1 MNPIRFVRSLPQPV
15 RTVVVLVLVGIL
27 ATMAEVLVRSLTDG
41 REGRLPFDVMSPL
54 PAVTGGLLVV
64 MGVLLVLD
72 VAGSARAF
80 SAGVARDES
89 VPERT
94 RAVMG
99 RPVTARV
106 YGAMAVVVGT
116 GFVLAGTGL
125 VT

>member
-1 MNPIRFVRSLPQPV
+1 VNPVRFVRGLPQPV
-15 RTVVVLVLVGIL
+15 RTVFVLVLVGIV
-27 ATMAEVLVRSLTDG
+27 ATMVEVLVRTVGDG
-41 REGRLPFDVMSPL
+41 RDGRVPAGELSPL
-54 PAVTGGLLVV
+54 MAVTGGLVLV

-80 SAGVARDES
+80 AAGAARDES

-116 GFVLAGTGL
+116 GFLLAGTGL

>member
-1 MNPIRFVRSLPQPV
+1 VNPIRFVRSLPQPV
-15 RTVVVLVLVGIL
+15 RTVFVLVLVAIL
-27 ATMAEVLVRSLTDG
+27 ATTAEVVVRSLTDG
-41 REGRLPFDVMSPL
+41 RDGRIPFDVMSPL

-80 SAGVARDES
+80 ADGVAQDES

-94 RAVMG
+94 RAVMS

>member
-1 MNPIRFVRSLPQPV
+1 MNPIRFVRALPQPL
-15 RTVVVLVLVGIL
+15 RTVFALALVAIV
-27 ATMAEVLVRSLTDG
+27 ATTVEIFVRSLADG
-41 REGRLPFDVMSPL
+41 RDGKIPVEETSPL
-54 PAVTGGLLVV
+54 MAVAGGLVLA

-72 VAGSARAF
+72 VAGSARGLAAA
-80 SAGVARDES
+80 AGRDES

-94 RAVMG
+94 RAVMS